1 MAAPDIPN
9 FGDGLSEG
17 MKAGQFSGREVF
29 QNVNQSLSQP
39 LDVRAAHQFF
49 APNGNAGLPDLQT
62 FGGDSLSFSNQA
74 INFNTGGE
82 LAFNSA
88 QSLSFDAAPMAQLQI
103 VPTGA
108 EAAAFAPGA
117 DAALAALTP
126 GAEPISPIIQ
136 LIMRMPG
143 HIGLLNSFF
152 EALGALFMPLQ
163 DFIGA
168 FNFADWLNHANAG
181 LASSLGRIGEHM
193 PMSLSMLPSN
203 APIFATLGQ
212 QFGAMGLNT
221 MGTNM
226 AGQMTGQ
233 FTGFDTLASTSNNTM
248 SQFPDFGDMAQ
259 TDLNVGGH
267 ADFGQPMYQSMD
279 PRLSNPHEMI
289 GGGDNFVQG
298 QQIAFDNGGGAF
310 RPQLGTMQGG
320 GQNIPQAQMPQQP
333 AYQQQPSVGQQ
344 MELPRTETTV
354 QPQAGD
360 QQSVLQQQ
368 GDAAA
373 GQQVAQNPA
382 EAAPYTVKPGDNLW
396 DIAKSHMG
404 DGTKWPDIY
413 KMNHDVVGSNPN
425 LIHPGDQLNLGDHS
439 QITAN
444 ADYTVKPGDNL
455 WNISKDHLGG
465 GQNWHHLYDRNAS
478 VIGDNPSMIH
488 PGQKFSMPG
497 GESHSTLA
505 DASHANGANPAAH
518 HAGGNHTTAHHSP
531 THHSPAHHGPAHHAQ
546 TAHHSPQH
554 HSQPAGDKMAHAK
567 PTAPQTPEAVEAS
580 SHQVPQQ
587 IAQTPQG
594 GAEQGLKATQ
604 GMGSLKDLKI
614 TE

>member
-1 MAAPDIPN
+1 
-9 FGDGLSEG
+9 

-29 QNVNQSLSQP
+29 QTVNQSLSQP

-49 APNGNAGLPDLQT
+49 SPSGNAGLPDLQT
-62 FGGDSLSFSNQA
+62 FGGDTLSFSNQA
-74 INFNTGGE
+74 INFNAGSE
-82 LAFNSA
+82 LAFNGA
-88 QSLSFDAAPMAQLQI
+88 QSLSFDAAPMAHLNI

-117 DAALAALTP
+117 DAAIAALTP

-181 LASSLGRIGEHM
+181 LASSLSRIGEHM

-212 QFGAMGLNT
+212 HFGTMGLNT

-226 AGQMTGQ
+226 TGQMTGQ
-233 FTGFDTLASTSNNTM
+233 FTGFDTLASSGNNAM
-248 SQFPDFGDMAQ
+248 SQFPDFGDISQM
-259 TDLNVGGH
+259 DLNVGGH
-267 ADFGQPMYQSMD
+267 ADFGQPTYQTMD
-279 PRLSNPHEMI
+279 PRIGNPHEMI
-289 GGGDNFVQG
+289 GGGQDFIQG

-310 RPQLGTMQGG
+310 RPQLGSMQG
-320 GQNIPQAQMPQQP
+320 GQNIPQAQMPQQQYP
-333 AYQQQPSVGQQ
+333 QSQPTTGQQ

-354 QPQAGD
+354 QPQTAD
-360 QQSVLQQQ
+360 QQSLLQQQ
-368 GDAAA
+368 GDAGA
-373 GQQVAQNPA
+373 GQQVAQGPT
-382 EAAPYTVKPGDNLW
+382 EATPYTVKPGDNLW

-404 DGTKWPDIY
+404 DGSKWPDIY
-413 KMNHDVVGSNPN
+413 KMNQDVVGSNPN

-439 QITAN
+439 QLTAN

-478 VIGDNPSMIH
+478 VIGENPSLIH

-497 GESHSTLA
+497 GEHHATLA
-505 DASHANGANPAAH
+505 DASGAHAAHPTAH
-518 HAGGNHTTAHHSP
+518 HASGHHTSA
-531 THHSPAHHGPAHHAQ
+531 HHSPAHHGPSHHSPNHSQ
-546 TAHHSPQH
+546 TAHHKGPEH
-554 HSQPAGDKMAHAK
+554 HSQPAADKMAHAK
-567 PTAPQTPEAVEAS
+567 PAAAQTPEAVEAS

-594 GAEQGLKATQ
+594 GAEQGLKAAQ
-604 GMGSLKDLKI
+604 SMGSLKDLKL

>member
-1 MAAPDIPN
+1 MATPDIPN
-9 FGDGLSEG
+9 FGDGLTEG

-29 QNVNQSLSQP
+29 QTVNQSLSQP

-49 APNGNAGLPDLQT
+49 SPSGNAGLPDLQT
-62 FGGDSLSFSNQA
+62 FGGDTLSFSNQA
-74 INFNTGGE
+74 INFNAGSE
-82 LAFNSA
+82 LAFNGA
-88 QSLSFDAAPMAQLQI
+88 QSLSFDAAPMAHLNI

-117 DAALAALTP
+117 DAAIAALTP

-181 LASSLGRIGEHM
+181 LASSLSRIGEHM

-212 QFGAMGLNT
+212 HFGTMGLNT

-233 FTGFDTLASTSNNTM
+233 FTGFDTLASSGNNAM
-248 SQFPDFGDMAQ
+248 SQFPDFGDISQM
-259 TDLNVGGH
+259 DLNVGGH
-267 ADFGQPMYQSMD
+267 ADFGQPTYQTMD
-279 PRLSNPHEMI
+279 PRIGNPHEMI
-289 GGGDNFVQG
+289 GGGQDFIQG

-310 RPQLGTMQGG
+310 RPQLGSMQG
-320 GQNIPQAQMPQQP
+320 GQNIPQAQMPQQQYP
-333 AYQQQPSVGQQ
+333 QSQPTTGQQ

-354 QPQAGD
+354 QPQAAD
-360 QQSVLQQQ
+360 QQSLLQQQ
-368 GDAAA
+368 GDAGA
-373 GQQVAQNPA
+373 GQQVAQGPT
-382 EAAPYTVKPGDNLW
+382 EATPYTVKPGDNLW

-404 DGTKWPDIY
+404 DGSKWPDIY
-413 KMNHDVVGSNPN
+413 KMNQDVVGSNPN

-439 QITAN
+439 QLTAN

-478 VIGDNPSMIH
+478 VIGENPSLIH

-497 GESHSTLA
+497 GEHHATLA
-505 DASHANGANPAAH
+505 DASGAHAAHPTAH
-518 HAGGNHTTAHHSP
+518 HAGGHHTSA
-531 THHSPAHHGPAHHAQ
+531 HHSPAHHGPSHHSPNHSQ
-546 TAHHSPQH
+546 TAHHKGPEH
-554 HSQPAGDKMAHAK
+554 HSQPAADKMAHAK
-567 PTAPQTPEAVEAS
+567 PAAAQTPEAVEAS

-594 GAEQGLKATQ
+594 GAEQGLKAAQ
-604 GMGSLKDLKI
+604 SMGSLKDLKL

>member
-1 MAAPDIPN
+1 MATPDIPN

-29 QNVNQSLSQP
+29 QTVNQSLSQP

-49 APNGNAGLPDLQT
+49 APSGNAGLPDLQT
-62 FGGDSLSFSNQA
+62 FGGESLNFSNQA
-74 INFNTGGE
+74 INFNAGSE
-82 LAFNSA
+82 LAFNGA
-88 QSLSFDAAPMAQLQI
+88 QSLSFDAAPMAQLNI

-108 EAAAFAPGA
+108 EAAALAPGA
-117 DAALAALTP
+117 DAAIAALTP

-181 LASSLGRIGEHM
+181 LASSLGKIGEHM

-212 QFGAMGLNT
+212 HFGTMGLNT

-226 AGQMTGQ
+226 AGQMSGQ
-233 FTGFDTLASTSNNTM
+233 FTGFDTLASSSNNAM
-248 SQFPDFGDMAQ
+248 SQFPDFGDIPQA
-259 TDLNVGGH
+259 DLNVGGH
-267 ADFGQPMYQSMD
+267 ADFGQPGYQTMD
-279 PRLSNPHEMI
+279 PRIGNPHEMI
-289 GGGDNFVQG
+289 GGGDSFVQG

-310 RPQLGTMQGG
+310 RPQLGGMQGA
-320 GQNIPQAQMPQQP
+320 QSIPQAQMPQQQP
-333 AYQQQPSVGQQ
+333 AMQTQQTAGQQ
-344 MELPRTETTV
+344 MDLPRTETTV
-354 QPQAGD
+354 QPQAVE
-360 QQSVLQQQ
+360 QQPLLQQQ

-373 GQQVAQNPA
+373 GQQVAQGPA
-382 EAAPYTVKPGDNLW
+382 EATPYTVKPGDNLW
-396 DIAKSHMG
+396 DIAKTHMG

-413 KMNHDVVGSNPN
+413 KMNQDVVGSNPN
-425 LIHPGDQLNLGDHS
+425 LIHPGDQLNLGDSSHM
-439 QITAN
+439 TAS

-465 GQNWHHLYDRNAS
+465 GQNWHHLYDRNTS
-478 VIGDNPSMIH
+478 VIGENPSLIH
-488 PGQKFSMPG
+488 PGQKLSMPG
-497 GESHSTLA
+497 GEHHATLA
-505 DASHANGANPAAH
+505 DASGAHAAHPTAH
-518 HAGGNHTTAHHSP
+518 HASGHHTTAHHSP
-531 THHSPAHHGPAHHAQ
+531 AHHTNNHHT
-546 TAHHSPQH
+546 TAHHNSPEH
-554 HSQPAGDKMAHAK
+554 HSQPAADKMAHAK
-567 PTAPQTPEAVEAS
+567 PASAQPPQAVEAS
-580 SHQVPQQ
+580 SQQVPQQ
-587 IAQTPQG
+587 LAQTPQG
-594 GAEQGLKATQ
+594 GAEQGLKASQ
-604 GMGSLKDLKI
+604 SMGSLKDLKL

>member
-1 MAAPDIPN
+1 MATPDIPN
-9 FGDGLSEG
+9 FGDGLTEG

-29 QNVNQSLSQP
+29 QTVNQSLSQP

-49 APNGNAGLPDLQT
+49 SPSGNAGLPDLQT
-62 FGGDSLSFSNQA
+62 FGGDTLSFSNQA
-74 INFNTGGE
+74 INFNAGSE
-82 LAFNSA
+82 LAFNGA
-88 QSLSFDAAPMAQLQI
+88 QSLSFDAAPMAHLNI

-117 DAALAALTP
+117 DAAIAALTP

-181 LASSLGRIGEHM
+181 LASSLSRIGEHM

-212 QFGAMGLNT
+212 HFGTMGLNT

-233 FTGFDTLASTSNNTM
+233 FTGFDTLASSGNNAM
-248 SQFPDFGDMAQ
+248 SQFPDFGDISQM
-259 TDLNVGGH
+259 DLNVGGH
-267 ADFGQPMYQSMD
+267 ADFGQPTYQTMD
-279 PRLSNPHEMI
+279 PRIGNPHEMI
-289 GGGDNFVQG
+289 GGGQDFIQG

-310 RPQLGTMQGG
+310 RPQLGSMQG
-320 GQNIPQAQMPQQP
+320 GQNIPQAQMPQQQYP
-333 AYQQQPSVGQQ
+333 QSQPTTGQQ

-354 QPQAGD
+354 QPQAAD
-360 QQSVLQQQ
+360 QQSLLQQQ
-368 GDAAA
+368 GDAGA
-373 GQQVAQNPA
+373 GQQVAQGPT
-382 EAAPYTVKPGDNLW
+382 EATPYTVKPGDNLW

-404 DGTKWPDIY
+404 DGSKWPDIY
-413 KMNHDVVGSNPN
+413 KMNQDVVGSNPN

-439 QITAN
+439 QLTAN

-478 VIGDNPSMIH
+478 VIGENPSLIH

-497 GESHSTLA
+497 GEHHATLA
-505 DASHANGANPAAH
+505 DASGAHAAHPTAH
-518 HAGGNHTTAHHSP
+518 HASGHHTSA
-531 THHSPAHHGPAHHAQ
+531 HHSPAHHGPSHHSPNHSQ
-546 TAHHSPQH
+546 TAHHKGPEH
-554 HSQPAGDKMAHAK
+554 HSQPAADKMAHAK
-567 PTAPQTPEAVEAS
+567 PAAAQTPEAVEAS

-594 GAEQGLKATQ
+594 GAEQGLKAAQ
-604 GMGSLKDLKI
+604 SMGSLKDLKL

>member
-1 MAAPDIPN
+1 MATPDIPN
-9 FGDGLSEG
+9 FGDGLTEG

-29 QNVNQSLSQP
+29 QTVNQSLSQP

-49 APNGNAGLPDLQT
+49 SPSGNAGLPDLQT
-62 FGGDSLSFSNQA
+62 FGGDTLSFSNQA
-74 INFNTGGE
+74 INFNAGSE
-82 LAFNSA
+82 LAFNGA
-88 QSLSFDAAPMAQLQI
+88 QSLSFDAAPMAHLNI

-117 DAALAALTP
+117 DAAIAALTP

-181 LASSLGRIGEHM
+181 LASSLSRIGEHM

-212 QFGAMGLNT
+212 HFGTMGLNT

-233 FTGFDTLASTSNNTM
+233 FTGFDTLASSGNNAM
-248 SQFPDFGDMAQ
+248 SQFPDFGDISQ

-267 ADFGQPMYQSMD
+267 ADFGQPTYQTMD
-279 PRLSNPHEMI
+279 PRIGNPHEMI
-289 GGGDNFVQG
+289 GGGQDFIQG

-310 RPQLGTMQGG
+310 RPQLGSMQG
-320 GQNIPQAQMPQQP
+320 GQNIPQAQMPQQQYP
-333 AYQQQPSVGQQ
+333 QSQPTTGQQ

-354 QPQAGD
+354 QPQAAD
-360 QQSVLQQQ
+360 QQSLLQQQ
-368 GDAAA
+368 GDAGA
-373 GQQVAQNPA
+373 GQQVAQGPT
-382 EAAPYTVKPGDNLW
+382 EATPYTVKPGDNLW

-404 DGTKWPDIY
+404 DGSKWPDIY
-413 KMNHDVVGSNPN
+413 KMNQDVVGSNPN

-439 QITAN
+439 QLTAN

-478 VIGDNPSMIH
+478 VIGENPSLIH

-497 GESHSTLA
+497 GEHHATLA
-505 DASHANGANPAAH
+505 DASGAHAAHPTAH
-518 HAGGNHTTAHHSP
+518 HASGHHTSA
-531 THHSPAHHGPAHHAQ
+531 HHSPAHHGPSHHSPNHSQ
-546 TAHHSPQH
+546 TAHHKGPEH
-554 HSQPAGDKMAHAK
+554 HSQPAADKMAHAK
-567 PTAPQTPEAVEAS
+567 PAAAQTPEAVEAS

-594 GAEQGLKATQ
+594 GAEQGLKAAQ
-604 GMGSLKDLKI
+604 SMGSLKDLKL